1 MGDDTKR
8 LSPGEL
14 WRPTADTLN
23 GYQEA
28 TDFIR
33 GLQAGGGA
41 IPGSGLDANAL
52 CHLGQKPERCG
63 SQPF

>member
-8 LSPGEL
+8 LSPGDL

-28 TDFIR
+28 ADFVR
-33 GLQAGGGA
+33 NLQSGGGA
-41 IPGSGLDANAL
+41 IPGSGLDANACVISVRNL
-52 CHLGQKPERCG
+52 SGVDRH
-63 SQPF
+63 PF